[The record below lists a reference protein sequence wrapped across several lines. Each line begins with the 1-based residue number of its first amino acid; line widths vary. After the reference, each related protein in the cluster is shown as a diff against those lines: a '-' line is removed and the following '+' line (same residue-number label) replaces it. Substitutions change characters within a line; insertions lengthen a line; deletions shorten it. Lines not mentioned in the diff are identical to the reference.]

1 MGNFQIFMFLESLIK
16 LSCFIDDKNYKVIKR
31 HQYEVGDKRNCS
43 IQTWDERKKNGKK
56 CWFIWHLHNNDKKT
70 FRYLKLSIFS
80 RVQNYWT

>member
-56 CWFIWHLHNNDKKT
+56 C
-70 FRYLKLSIFS
+70 
-80 RVQNYWT
+80 